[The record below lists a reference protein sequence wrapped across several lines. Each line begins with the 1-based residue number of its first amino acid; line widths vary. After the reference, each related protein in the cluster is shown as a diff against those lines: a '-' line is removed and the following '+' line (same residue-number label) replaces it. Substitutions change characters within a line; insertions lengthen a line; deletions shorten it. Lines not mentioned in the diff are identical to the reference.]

1 MDYSRFLSAEAKR
14 FTNASLAG
22 LVHRFAGV
30 DGVISL
36 AAGLPPAEA
45 FPVTELTARTA
56 DGQDVT
62 LGSEGRQAYLAQQYN
77 FNPQGYDP
85 LLNWLRN
92 LTVKLHGVNIAN
104 ASAQSPKVAKKEPVA
119 LAGGPGGDTAAAVAV
134 TAAAPVRAEAVA
146 VGGTNNDR
154 GATAAAPAGPNAAE
168 PAAVSVA
175 ATTQAALGAPVRDLV
190 LTSGAIHA
198 IFAIIS
204 CLTDPG
210 DTLVVDEYTYTHA
223 LECVFLPRGLRLLP
237 VRGDREGLD
246 PEDLDLQLQLATAE
260 VAAGRGACRRPRL
273 LYTIPT
279 GHNPTGV
286 VMGEDRKR
294 RILEVCETHDLLVL
308 EDDAY
313 YWLYYPY
320 EGESGGTAGEEE
332 GRGGI
337 TSSAPGRGRVPGL
350 EGLPASLLHLDT
362 RGRVIR
368 VDTFS
373 KLLGPGYRLGWIT
386 APRPLVA
393 KLANWVQASTV
404 GPCSVTQ
411 VCTCDWRVYVCAL
424 HVTGVCMCV
433 RGGIDKQRTW
443 GTSALPI
450 IAGRKGWEGGSSGR
464 ELFFYMAGKGEET
477 ESVYVCVCICA
488 GIVLRGQSYIY

>member
-279 GHNPTGV
+279 GHNPTG
-286 VMGEDRKR
+286 
-294 RILEVCETHDLLVL
+294 
-308 EDDAY
+308 
-313 YWLYYPY
+313 
-320 EGESGGTAGEEE
+320 
-332 GRGGI
+332 
-337 TSSAPGRGRVPGL
+337 
-350 EGLPASLLHLDT
+350 
-362 RGRVIR
+362 
-368 VDTFS
+368 
-373 KLLGPGYRLGWIT
+373 
-386 APRPLVA
+386 
-393 KLANWVQASTV
+393 
-404 GPCSVTQ
+404 
-411 VCTCDWRVYVCAL
+411 
-424 HVTGVCMCV
+424 
-433 RGGIDKQRTW
+433 
-443 GTSALPI
+443 
-450 IAGRKGWEGGSSGR
+450 
-464 ELFFYMAGKGEET
+464 
-477 ESVYVCVCICA
+477 
-488 GIVLRGQSYIY
+488 